1 MRQVLLRVI
10 ILPYVRTPSFSPRVI
25 AGLKLAIQTVNQYLD
40 SGLFE
45 RNTPPPGAL
54 ENDLRLLFVV
64 YTENHSVIWSLTEIM
79 LIPSLNLRPSCV
91 FRPAFCSEL
100 VSHNFS
106 ESR

>member
-54 ENDLRLLFVV
+54 ENDLRLFYLAD
-64 YTENHSVIWSLTEIM
+64 TENHCVIWSLTV
-79 LIPSLNLRPSCV
+79 L
-91 FRPAFCSEL
+91 F
-100 VSHNFS
+100 
-106 ESR
+106 